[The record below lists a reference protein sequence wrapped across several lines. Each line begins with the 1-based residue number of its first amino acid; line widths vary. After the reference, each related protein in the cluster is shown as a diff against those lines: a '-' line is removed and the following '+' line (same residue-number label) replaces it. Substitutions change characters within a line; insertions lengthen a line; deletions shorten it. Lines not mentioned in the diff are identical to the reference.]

1 MLKQSPSLFLSSS
14 FSYIFPRGRSHI
26 ASSIREKG
34 FHKIQILSRS
44 RSPPTGHDVKG
55 MGSVETELCPAGLCS
70 GPGRP
75 RTREPAGVCT
85 CSLTDQHVF
94 IYRLPPQACSLHPL
108 ELPFCHFF
116 FSSPI
121 HSLFTTRFQA
131 AGLSLGA
138 HRGVACT
145 H

>member
-1 MLKQSPSLFLSSS
+1 MGPMSKQSPSLFLSSS

-70 GPGRP
+70 GPEGHGP
-75 RTREPAGVCT
+75 G
-85 CSLTDQHVF
+85 SLQECVHV
-94 IYRLPPQACSLHPL
+94 LSQTSM
-108 ELPFCHFF
+108 
-116 FSSPI
+116 
-121 HSLFTTRFQA
+121 SLFTAFLLRPA
-131 AGLSLGA
+131 ASIRLSYHSATFSFLPQSI
-138 HRGVACT
+138 HFSRRDSRQQVCP
-145 H
+145 